1 MIMKKINLKYSIFF
15 PVLGLLFAVLIS
27 CERGFSD
34 DIDLATFPNTAEIF
48 TDTPVGLTDAFFISF
63 DPAGGANTSGFGT
76 DTNEA
81 YEGSTSIRIDVPA
94 PNDPEGGFIGG
105 IFKDRGEGRDLTGYD
120 ALTFWAKGSTTA
132 TVGLF
137 GFGTDFID
145 NKYAVAL
152 TDTQLSTDWKKY
164 VIPIPDPSKLV
175 QEKGMFIFSAGT
187 QSTNGAGFT
196 FWIDE
201 IRFENLGTLGQPRPA
216 ILGGQDQ
223 TGQANIDTSVTLM
236 NLSQTF
242 NLANGQDVTVSA
254 TPAYFDFAT
263 SNPFVASVTDT
274 GVVTVE
280 GPGEIDPETG
290 MVDNTAVIT
299 ATLAGVEAAG
309 SLTISST
316 NIDVISIFSDVFA
329 NVPVD
334 NYNGFY
340 LDGFQTTL
348 GGAIDEGGNNIID
361 YTLLNFVAIEF
372 YGRDG
377 SGVQPIDATDMT
389 HLHIDIRPNETVE
402 ASDFFRIEIFNNF
415 TQGSQLAGTFTI
427 SGSEL
432 LSNDWTGFDIP
443 LSSFSGLTS
452 KDALGAMIFVSDAT
466 IANISLDNIYFYS
479 EN

>member
-1 MIMKKINLKYSIFF
+1 MIMKKINLKYNVIL
-15 PVLGLLFAVLIS
+15 PVLGLICVMMIS

-34 DIDLATFPNTAEIF
+34 DIDLATFPNTPEVF
-48 TDTPVGLTDAFFISF
+48 TDAPVGLTDAFFISF

-76 DTNEA
+76 DNNEA

-132 TVGLF
+132 TIGLF
-137 GFGTDFID
+137 GFGTDFIE
-145 NKYAVAL
+145 NRYAVGL
-152 TDTQLSTDWKKY
+152 ENTQLSTDWKKY
-164 VIPIPDPSKLV
+164 TIPIPDASKLV

-187 QSTNGAGFT
+187 ESTNGAGYT

-223 TGQANIDTSVTLM
+223 TAQANIDTSVPIIGLT
-236 NLSQTF
+236 QTF
-242 NLANGQDVTVSA
+242 NLANGEDVTVTA
-254 TPAYFDFAT
+254 TAAYFDFIT
-263 SNPFVASVTDT
+263 SNPFVASVDEQ
-274 GVVTVE
+274 GLVTVE
-280 GPGEIDPETG
+280 GPGEPDPNTG
-290 MVDNTAVIT
+290 VVDNTSVIT
-299 ATLAGVEAAG
+299 ATLGGMDASG
-309 SLTISST
+309 SLTISSV

-348 GGAIDEGGNNIID
+348 GGAIQEGTNNIID
-361 YTLLNFVAIEF
+361 YTMLNFVAIEF

-377 SGVQPIDATDMT
+377 SGVQPVDASDMT
-389 HLHIDIRPNETVE
+389 HIHIDIRPNETVE

-415 TQGSQLAGTFTI
+415 TLGNQLAGTYTI

-432 LSNDWTGFDIP
+432 TSNDWVGFDIP

-452 KDALGAMIFVSDAT
+452 QDALGAMIFVSDGT
-466 IANISLDNIYFYS
+466 IVNISLDNIYFYS

>member
-1 MIMKKINLKYSIFF
+1 MQKINLKYKIAL
-15 PVLGLLFAVLIS
+15 PVLGFLFAVLVS

-34 DIDLATFPNTAEIF
+34 DIDIATFPNTAEIF

-76 DTNEA
+76 DDNEA
-81 YEGSTSIRIDVPA
+81 FKGTTSIRIDVPA

-137 GFGTDFID
+137 GFGTDFI
-145 NKYAVAL
+145 NNEYAVGL
-152 TDTQLSTDWKKY
+152 ENTQLSTDWKKY

-223 TGQANIDTSVTLM
+223 TGQANIDTSVTVM
-236 NLSQTF
+236 SLSQTF

-263 SNPFVASVTDT
+263 SNPFVASVTDA

-280 GPGEIDPETG
+280 GPGEIDPDTG
-290 MVDNTAVIT
+290 MIDNTAVIT
-299 ATLAGVEAAG
+299 ATLAGVQAAG

-377 SGVQPIDATDMT
+377 SGVQPVDATDMT

-415 TQGSQLAGTFTI
+415 TLGSQLAGTFTI

-452 KDALGAMIFVSDAT
+452 KEALGAMIFVSDAT

>member
-1 MIMKKINLKYSIFF
+1 MQKRNLKYYIFF

-48 TDTPVGLTDAFFISF
+48 TDAPVGLTDEFFISF

-76 DTNEA
+76 DDNEA
-81 YEGSTSIRIDVPA
+81 YKGTTSIRIDVPA

-105 IFKDRGEGRDLTGYD
+105 IFRDRGEGRDLTGYD

-132 TVGLF
+132 TIGLF
-137 GFGTDFID
+137 GFGTDFIE
-145 NKYAVAL
+145 NRYAVGL
-152 TDTQLSTDWKKY
+152 ENTQLSTDWKKY
-164 VIPIPDPSKLV
+164 TIPIPDASKLV

-187 QSTNGAGFT
+187 ESTNGAGFT

-223 TGQANIDTSVTLM
+223 TAQANIDTSVSIIG
-236 NLSQTF
+236 LSQTF
-242 NLANGQDVTVSA
+242 NLANGQDVTVTA
-254 TPAYFDFAT
+254 TPAYFDFIT
-263 SNPFVASVTDT
+263 SNPFVASVNDQ
-274 GVVTVE
+274 GIVTVE
-280 GPGEIDPETG
+280 GPGEPDPNTG
-290 MVDNTAVIT
+290 VVDNTSVIT
-299 ATLAGVEAAG
+299 ATLAGMDASG
-309 SLTISST
+309 SLTLSSV
-316 NIDVISIFSDVFA
+316 NIEVISIFSDVFA

-348 GGAIDEGGNNIID
+348 GGAILEGSNNIID
-361 YTLLNFVAIEF
+361 YTMLNFVAIEF

-377 SGVQPIDATDMT
+377 SGVQPVDASDMT
-389 HLHIDIRPNETVE
+389 HIHIDIRPNEAIE

-415 TQGSQLAGTFTI
+415 TLGNQIAGTYTI

-432 LSNDWTGFDIP
+432 TSNDWVGFDIP
-443 LSSFSGLTS
+443 LSSFSGLS
-452 KDALGAMIFVSDAT
+452 SQDALGAMIFVSDGT
-466 IANISLDNIYFYS
+466 IVNVSLDNIYFYS

>member
-1 MIMKKINLKYSIFF
+1 MQKRNLKYYIFF

-48 TDTPVGLTDAFFISF
+48 TDAPVGLTDEFFISF

-76 DTNEA
+76 DDNEA
-81 YEGSTSIRIDVPA
+81 YKGTTSIRIDVPA

-105 IFKDRGEGRDLTGYD
+105 IFRDRGEGRDLTGYD

-132 TVGLF
+132 TIGLF
-137 GFGTDFID
+137 GFGTDFIE
-145 NKYAVAL
+145 NRYAVGL
-152 TDTQLSTDWKKY
+152 ENTQLSTDWKKY
-164 VIPIPDPSKLV
+164 TIPIPDASKLV

-187 QSTNGAGFT
+187 ESTNGAGFT

-223 TGQANIDTSVTLM
+223 TAQANIDTSVSIIG
-236 NLSQTF
+236 LSQTF
-242 NLANGQDVTVSA
+242 NLANGQDVTVTA
-254 TPAYFDFAT
+254 TPAYFDFIT
-263 SNPFVASVTDT
+263 SNPFVASVNDQ
-274 GVVTVE
+274 GIVTVE
-280 GPGEIDPETG
+280 GPGEPDPNTG
-290 MVDNTAVIT
+290 VVDNTSVIT
-299 ATLAGVEAAG
+299 ATLAGMDASG
-309 SLTISST
+309 SLTISSV
-316 NIDVISIFSDVFA
+316 NIEVISIFSDVFA

-348 GGAIDEGGNNIID
+348 GGAILEGSNNIID
-361 YTLLNFVAIEF
+361 YTMLNFVAIEF

-377 SGVQPIDATDMT
+377 SGVQPVDASDMT
-389 HLHIDIRPNETVE
+389 HIHIDIRPNEAIE

-415 TQGSQLAGTFTI
+415 TLGNQIAGTYTI

-432 LSNDWTGFDIP
+432 TSNDWVGFDIP
-443 LSSFSGLTS
+443 LSSFSGLS
-452 KDALGAMIFVSDAT
+452 SQDALGAMIFVSDGT
-466 IANISLDNIYFYS
+466 IVNVSLDNIYFYS

>member
-1 MIMKKINLKYSIFF
+1 MIMKKINLKYNVIL
-15 PVLGLLFAVLIS
+15 PVLGLICVMMIS

-34 DIDLATFPNTAEIF
+34 DIDLATFPNTPEVF
-48 TDTPVGLTDAFFISF
+48 TDAPVGLTDAFFISF

-76 DTNEA
+76 DNNEA

-105 IFKDRGEGRDLTGYD
+105 IFQDRGDGRDLTGYD

-132 TVGLF
+132 TIGLF
-137 GFGTDFID
+137 GFGTDFIE
-145 NKYAVAL
+145 NRYAVGL
-152 TDTQLSTDWKKY
+152 ENTQLSTDWKKY
-164 VIPIPDPSKLV
+164 TIPIPDASKLV

-187 QSTNGAGFT
+187 ESTNGAGYT

-223 TGQANIDTSVTLM
+223 TAQANIDTSVPIIG
-236 NLSQTF
+236 LSQTF
-242 NLANGQDVTVSA
+242 NLANGEDVTVTA
-254 TPAYFDFAT
+254 TPAYFDFIT
-263 SNPFVASVTDT
+263 SNPFVASVDDQ

-280 GPGEIDPETG
+280 GPGEPDPNTG
-290 MVDNTAVIT
+290 VVDNTSVIT
-299 ATLAGVEAAG
+299 ATLGGMDASG
-309 SLTISST
+309 SLTISSV

-348 GGAIDEGGNNIID
+348 GGAIQEGTNNIID
-361 YTLLNFVAIEF
+361 YTMLNFVAIEF

-377 SGVQPIDATDMT
+377 SGVQPVDASDMT
-389 HLHIDIRPNETVE
+389 HIHIDIRPNETIE

-415 TQGSQLAGTFTI
+415 TLGSQLAGTYTI

-432 LSNDWTGFDIP
+432 TSNDWVGFDIP

-452 KDALGAMIFVSDAT
+452 QDALGAMIFVSDGT
-466 IANISLDNIYFYS
+466 IVNISLDNIYFYS

>member
-1 MIMKKINLKYSIFF
+1 MKKINFKYNIAF
-15 PVLGLLFAVLIS
+15 PVLGLICIMMIS

-34 DIDLATFPNTAEIF
+34 DIALATFPNTAEVF
-48 TDTPVGLTDAFFISF
+48 TDAPVGLTDAFFISF

-76 DTNEA
+76 DDNEA
-81 YEGSTSIRIDVPA
+81 YEGTTSIRIDVPA

-137 GFGTDFID
+137 GFGTDFIE
-145 NKYAVAL
+145 NRYAVGL
-152 TDTQLSTDWKKY
+152 ENTQLSTDWKKY
-164 VIPIPDPSKLV
+164 TIPIPDASKLV

-187 QSTNGAGFT
+187 ESTNGAGFT

-201 IRFENLGTLGQPRPA
+201 IRFENLGTLGQARPA

-223 TGQANIDTSVTLM
+223 TAQANIDTSVPIIGLT
-236 NLSQTF
+236 QTF
-242 NLANGQDVTVSA
+242 NLANGQDVTVTA
-254 TPAYFDFAT
+254 TPAYFDFIT
-263 SNPFVASVTDT
+263 SNPFVASVDDQ
-274 GVVTVE
+274 GLVTVE
-280 GPGEIDPETG
+280 GPGEVNPDTG
-290 MVDNTAVIT
+290 VVDNSSVIT
-299 ATLAGVEAAG
+299 ATLAGMDASG
-309 SLTISST
+309 SLTISSV

-340 LDGFQTTL
+340 FDGFQTTL
-348 GGAIDEGGNNIID
+348 GGAILEGSNNIID
-361 YTLLNFVAIEF
+361 YTVLNFVAIEF

-377 SGVQPIDATDMT
+377 SDVQPVDASDMT
-389 HLHIDIRPNETVE
+389 HIHIDIRPNEAIE

-415 TQGSQLAGTFTI
+415 TLGSQIAGTYTI

-432 LSNDWTGFDIP
+432 ASNDWTEFDIP
-443 LSSFSGLTS
+443 LSSFSGLS
-452 KDALGAMIFVSDAT
+452 SQDALGAMIFVSDGT
-466 IANISLDNIYFYS
+466 IVNISLDNIYFYS